1 MDERI
6 ANIRNKLKIAIL
18 VVLAVATMFIVSS
31 CGNRQVGIDTNQ
43 SFSRAWIKLGNNM
56 VEMHIKA
63 WRDFR
68 EGDEIQ
74 ITAEDGT
81 VYLTHYSNV
90 VLMSK

>member
-81 VYLTHYSNV
+81 VYLTWC
-90 VLMSK
+90 

>member
-1 MDERI
+1 MDEQIVSI
-6 ANIRNKLKIAIL
+6 ANKVKIVIL
-18 VVLAVATMFIVSS
+18 VVLAIVTMFVVSS

-43 SFSRAWIKLGNNM
+43 SFSRAWVKLGNNM